1 MENNKTALSLKVA
14 PGQSTQQGSQRV
26 QWDTPVAP
34 PNLPNKFSPAATSA
48 PIPIPGCK
56 QEQDDGSLKLPSP
69 YQPPQFHVRGGMS
82 RIPQHQESRV
92 HHRLDNITDYHRL
105 GMRGWEHAQQER
117 CSRAAQQSGRILA
130 GQWPPKTTWSVA
142 PVVRKDPIFET
153 TEARVDEFMEGW
165 NKTSRLTH
173 FHTW

>member
-1 MENNKTALSLKVA
+1 MANNTTALSLEVA

-34 PNLPNKFSPAATSA
+34 PEPPNKFSSAATSA
-48 PIPIPGCK
+48 PIPIPGRK
-56 QEQDDGSLKLPSP
+56 QEKDNGSLKLPSP
-69 YQPPQFHVRGGMS
+69 YQPPQFHVREGMS

-92 HHRLDNITDYHRL
+92 HHRLDNITDYYRL

-117 CSRAAQQSGRILA
+117 CSRAAQQPGRILA

-142 PVVRKDPIFET
+142 PVVRKDPHFPT
-153 TEARVDEFMEGW
+153 TEARVDEFMEG
-165 NKTSRLTH
+165 
-173 FHTW
+173 